1 MLKKSK
7 QLKRH
12 QIKQEKRNRKSK
24 AKQKLNRINKQKGP
38 NVVLQL
44 FNTINHFFPD
54 LFERMREI
62 EDCRKKS
69 EYELVELIMAC
80 IVMSITKSDSRNA
93 FNNDRQEGNFK
104 SNYHKIFKMRL
115 PHMDTVDNVMR
126 RIATDE
132 IERLKIQMIRTLL
145 KKKTLHKFRLFK
157 KWFVIA
163 IDGTGIMTF
172 SKRHCEHCLTK
183 TTKKGNTTYF
193 HHVLEAKLICSNG
206 FALSIATEWIENPEG
221 DFDKQ
226 DCESK
231 AFSRLA
237 EDIHKIFPRLPICIT
252 ADGLYPNQTFFSI
265 CKKHEWNFIITF
277 KDGNLP
283 SVWKN
288 VEILKKITS
297 DNRCNKTISREGKKF
312 CRDYI
317 RINKIHYHGFLL
329 NWIECTETIEKYET
343 EEKNTKRFVHLTDM
357 IIDRTTAVQIS
368 YTGRLRW
375 KIENEGF
382 NTQKNQGYNLKH
394 KFSRVSLIA
403 AKNYYQCIQIAHII
417 NQLLI
422 LDRKFQALL
431 TGKITIKHLWKC
443 MIGFL
448 IHGKVDC
455 NVLLKAS
462 KHKIQF
468 RFS

>member
-1 MLKKSK
+1 M
-7 QLKRH
+7 
-12 QIKQEKRNRKSK
+12 
-24 AKQKLNRINKQKGP
+24 
-38 NVVLQL
+38 
-44 FNTINHFFPD
+44 
-54 LFERMREI
+54 
-62 EDCRKKS
+62 
-69 EYELVELIMAC
+69 
-80 IVMSITKSDSRNA
+80 
-93 FNNDRQEGNFK
+93 
-104 SNYHKIFKMRL
+104 
-115 PHMDTVDNVMR
+115 
-126 RIATDE
+126 
-132 IERLKIQMIRTLL
+132 
-145 KKKTLHKFRLFK
+145 
-157 KWFVIA
+157 
-163 IDGTGIMTF
+163 
-172 SKRHCEHCLTK
+172 
-183 TTKKGNTTYF
+183 
-193 HHVLEAKLICSNG
+193 
-206 FALSIATEWIENPEG
+206 
-221 DFDKQ
+221 
-226 DCESK
+226 
-231 AFSRLA
+231 
-237 EDIHKIFPRLPICIT
+237 
-252 ADGLYPNQTFFSI
+252 
-265 CKKHEWNFIITF
+265 
-277 KDGNLP
+277 
-283 SVWKN
+283 
-288 VEILKKITS
+288 
-297 DNRCNKTISREGKKF
+297 
-312 CRDYI
+312 
-317 RINKIHYHGFLL
+317 L
-329 NWIECTETIEKYET
+329 NWVECTETIEKYET